1 MGQHVRAGAPL
12 GGIKG
17 SMPQDDEGVLTPG
30 TIKGAGGDMSG
41 PDKGN
46 ASGRSD
52 PAQQA
57 HVTTE
62 MHPTHNDVAP
72 EE

>member
-1 MGQHVRAGAPL
+1 MGEHVRAGAPL

-30 TIKGAGGDMSG
+30 SIKGAGGDMAG
-41 PDKGN
+41 ANKGN
-46 ASGRSD
+46 ASGRED
-52 PAQQA
+52 PQQEP
-57 HVTTE
+57 HVTTRAE
-62 MHPTHNDVAP
+62 ISKNDVAP